1 MQTLSIGPLA
11 FPLAPL
17 LLLLAIAA
25 ASAVASLV
33 AGRERATAAGNVIF
47 HAAVAGLLAA
57 RLTYLAQHA
66 AVYAATPLAAF
77 DLRDGGWNASAGL
90 IAGAAWLVW
99 RGRRL
104 PALRR
109 ALAGGAFAGAA
120 LWITASAATGLPDAS
135 KNLPALALNP
145 LDGGAAVT
153 LAQVAPGQPR
163 VVNLWATWCPPC
175 RAEMPMLAAAQQ
187 REKDVAFVFADQGE
201 SASAVHAYLTDQGLP
216 LRNVLLDAKSALLR
230 EVGSAGLPTTLFY
243 DAQGRLVAAHVGP
256 LNAAAL
262 ETRLRELRA
271 GSGG

>member
-17 LLLLAIAA
+17 MLLLAIVA

-33 AGRERATAAGNVIF
+33 AGRERANAAGNAIF
-47 HAAVAGLLAA
+47 HAAVVGLLAA
-57 RLTYLAQHA
+57 RLAYLAQHA
-66 AVYAATPLAAF
+66 TVYAATPLAAF

-120 LWITASAATGLPDAS
+120 LWITASAATGGGTKS
-135 KNLPALALNP
+135 LPAAALNP
-145 LDGGAAVT
+145 LDGGAAVA

-163 VVNLWATWCPPC
+163 VVNLWASWCPPC

-201 SASAVHAYLTDQGLP
+201 SASAVHAYLTDQDLP

-271 GSGG
+271 GKGG

>member
-17 LLLLAIAA
+17 MVLLAIAA

-33 AGRERATAAGNVIF
+33 AGRERATAAGNAVF
-47 HAAVAGLLAA
+47 HAAVVGLLAA
-57 RLTYLAQHA
+57 RLAYLAQHA
-66 AVYAATPLAAF
+66 AVYAAMPLAAF

-90 IAGAAWLVW
+90 MAGAAWLVW

-120 LWITASAATGLPDAS
+120 LWITASVAMGVRGTQT
-135 KNLPALALNP
+135 LPALELAP
-145 LDGGAAVT
+145 LDGGTAQT

-163 VVNLWATWCPPC
+163 VVNLWASWCPPC

-271 GSGG
+271 GQGG